1 VVFVCLF
8 VLFCSFN
15 TSICLFNVKMKSL
28 NYHVLYYCPWQLLPN
43 SKAVVLFSS
52 EALAPCHGWN
62 PSLQVGWSCSL
73 HCVQEEMSQAEVE
86 LPKLLREDVKRKRVR
101 RTNSWHF
108 LRCHALYVTWDTWE
122 TLMHW
127 VRDRSAYQS
136 IAFRIQDRKHSE
148 QHGLRFYDSHPP

>member
-1 VVFVCLF
+1 MVFVCLF

-52 EALAPCHGWN
+52 EALAPCHSWN
-62 PSLQVGWSCSL
+62 PSLQVVWSCSL

-86 LPKLLREDVKRKRVR
+86 LPKLLREDVKRRRVR
-101 RTNSWHF
+101 RTNS
-108 LRCHALYVTWDTWE
+108 
-122 TLMHW
+122 
-127 VRDRSAYQS
+127 
-136 IAFRIQDRKHSE
+136 
-148 QHGLRFYDSHPP
+148 